1 MAYIKTNFRNGNVLY
16 PKHMNTIEETIA
28 NLQQSRDQQGTIVA
42 ADYGENSP
50 ILQEYIRNRPFYYYE
65 TSETYS
71 WDGQTLLYPTQ
82 EGMSWIDKTDIWTDF
97 ASLVGQTIEYEYQ
110 NQLFSQKVLNYIN
123 SANASGFMSAWES
136 GTLEK
141 GLYVVDMGDLE
152 MGMSGCIANLYFFND
167 LSNNTELNTLG
178 AWITAYYLELSGIST
193 SDIRPGLYSF
203 TTAFCQNDT
212 TLASFRLLSLDVAAA
227 AVDPRYIQFFNEVR
241 SKSYAYAIVEDKVE
255 DYSKYPAG
263 SVILLIDTSAPA
275 TFKS

>member
-1 MAYIKTNFRNGNVLY
+1 MAYIKTNFRNGDVLY

-42 ADYGENSP
+42 ADYEEDSP

-65 TSETYS
+65 TSDTYS
-71 WDGQTLLYPTQ
+71 WDGQTILYPIE
-82 EGMSWIDKTDIWTDF
+82 EGMSWIDKTDTWTDF

-110 NQLFSQKVLNYIN
+110 NQLFTQKVLNYVN
-123 SANASGFMSAWES
+123 SANASGFMDAWES

-152 MGMSGCIANLYFFND
+152 MGMSGCIAYLCFFND
-167 LSNNTELNTLG
+167 LSNNTELNILG
-178 AWITAYYLELSGIST
+178 QWITAYYLELSGIPT
-193 SDIRPGLYSF
+193 SEIHPGLYSF
-203 TTAFCQNDT
+203 TTAFCQNSI
-212 TLASFRLLSLDVAAA
+212 TLASFRRLSLNVAAA
-227 AVDPRYIQFFNEVR
+227 TADPRYIQFFNEVR

-263 SVILLIDTSAPA
+263 SVVLLIDTSAPA
-275 TFKS
+275 TFKQ